1 MKATLLPVL
10 SCGASVATERAWLR
24 RHPGEQARLMARAA
38 SAVAAASDL
47 LLAGVK
53 PRSILVVAGKG
64 HNGADALLA
73 GLKFNLGTKLIVVL
87 AEDNVA
93 AGLPQRILAQ
103 ARRRH
108 ASVLTWKQAQRS
120 RPKVDLIID
129 GLLGVGFK
137 PPLRAQLAA
146 VIRWVNTLSA
156 PVISVDL
163 PSGVGDTTDSPSVHA
178 DLTVS
183 LGSLKAPL
191 LRPRVLA
198 HAGRLRV
205 ADLGIDLP
213 TGKLTAATLK
223 TLIPLTLPR
232 SAKTDKRRQ
241 GRVVIVGGS
250 AAMPGAVLM
259 NTRACLAA
267 GAGLVTV
274 IAPESLRARAAIA
287 LPEAMWQAQGTAE
300 AQATLQR
307 LGKIWEVV
315 LMGSGLGARGQTL
328 AQAAA
333 RATRGVAILDADALR
348 PACVRA
354 AQGATARILLPHAGE
369 CLRLGARQAT
379 PAEAQRLA
387 LRYRAVVV
395 LKGPLTC
402 VTDGVQTCYIPHGGP
417 ILARG
422 GSGDLLAGMVAAVV
436 AARTTYKLNLFSAV
450 VTAVTWQGAAADE
463 LARTEGETSV
473 RTTQLLAGLSP
484 ALRRARA

>member
-1 MKATLLPVL
+1 MVTA
-10 SCGASVATERAWLR
+10 ERAWLR
-24 RHPGEQARLMARAA
+24 RHPGQAVRLMARAA
-38 SAVAAASDL
+38 RAVAQASEL
-47 LLAGVK
+47 LLGGVK
-53 PRSILVVAGKG
+53 PRGVLVVAGKG
-64 HNGADALLA
+64 HNGADAILA
-73 GLKFNLGTKLIVVL
+73 GLEFNLGAKLLIVL
-87 AEDNVA
+87 AEDGVA
-93 AGLPQRILAQ
+93 AGLPQRALAR
-103 ARRRH
+103 ARRRR
-108 ASVLTWKQAQRS
+108 ATVLTWQQAQHR
-120 RPKVDLIID
+120 RPKADLVID

-137 PPLRAQLAA
+137 PPLRAQPAA
-146 VIRWVNTLSA
+146 VIRWVNLLGS
-156 PVISVDL
+156 PIISVDV
-163 PSGVGDTTDSPSVHA
+163 PSGVGDTTDRPSVRA

-183 LGSLKAPL
+183 LGALKSPL
-191 LRPRVLA
+191 LRTRVLA

-205 ADLGIDLP
+205 ADLGLSLSA
-213 TGKLTAATLK
+213 GKTTVSTLRV
-223 TLIPLTLPR
+223 LVPLTVPR

-274 IAPESLRARAAIA
+274 IAPRSLRVRAAIE
-287 LPEAMWQAQGTAE
+287 LPEAMWQAQGSAE
-300 AQATLQR
+300 AKATLTQ
-307 LGKIWEVV
+307 LGEKWEGV
-315 LMGSGLGARGQTL
+315 LIGSGLGPRGQTL
-328 AQAAA
+328 ARAAA

-354 AQGATARILLPHAGE
+354 AQGAAARILLPHAGE

-387 LRYRAVVV
+387 LRFRAIVV

-402 VTDGVQTCYIPHGGP
+402 VTDGIQTCYIPHGGP

-436 AARTTYKLNLFSAV
+436 AARASYKLDLFTAV
-450 VTAVTWQGAAADE
+450 VTAVTWHGAAADE
-463 LARTEGETSV
+463 LTRAEGETSV
-473 RTTQLLAGLSP
+473 RTTQLLTGLSP